1 MGYAISTE
9 ERPVYASQE
18 RQEYLRLDDGGPVKI
33 PLPKPE
39 RFVRIFTKHELLER
53 AAGRG

>member
-1 MGYAISTE
+1 MRYTAE
-9 ERPVYASQE
+9 
-18 RQEYLRLDDGGPVKI
+18 QEYVGKEQKKYQYTRQDDGGPVKI
-33 PLPKPE
+33 PLPEPE